1 MPEGMQ
7 TVSDIAQMRFRSVS
21 SPEQYGIMA
30 LSDDGT
36 FRIVPSDEFRDEM
49 ARLEEIAV
57 QRSKTLGIGTG
68 VVLLTVGALAV
79 SLGWYFGRVFGKL
92 GGTLSRPRSLQ
103 DVQVRMTDGGGIR
116 VTLRGLPNRLQ
127 TIQMAWNPDEVLQS
141 EAEAFVAKIQELQDT
156 DQQGQ
161 TDR

>member
-1 MPEGMQ
+1 MSEAMQ

-21 SPEQYGIMA
+21 SPQQYGIMA
-30 LSDDGT
+30 ISDDGT

-49 ARLEEIAV
+49 ARLEEVAL

-68 VVLLTVGALAV
+68 IILLTLGAAAIGF
-79 SLGWYFGRVFGKL
+79 GWYLGRVFGKL
-92 GGTLSRPRSLQ
+92 GSTLSRPRSLN
-103 DVQVRMTDGGGIR
+103 DVQVIQTEGGGFR

-141 EAEAFVAKIQELQDT
+141 EAEAFIAKIQELQGANT
-156 DQQGQ
+156 GEKK
-161 TDR
+161 